1 MFPGTKPLT
10 PGSRCICNR
19 GWPYQAS
26 MDGEVLGLIKAQ
38 YMPSVGKLKVGKW
51 EWMGSWRNTFIEAEG
66 GRML

>member
-1 MFPGTKPLT
+1 
-10 PGSRCICNR
+10 
-19 GWPYQAS
+19 